1 MRVYN
6 GTNSQVDLPL
16 TGNQRITIASHS
28 VSKDIMPSTE
38 FLSLLVSSYDY
49 NELALI
55 VSGPFEINMCS
66 GVSGCVG
73 FVCQSLEEAINR
85 FQPEVKEEKPKEKKE
100 EVTTPNSTT
109 AQEDKSAEITA
120 AKDIIPGVTTEINQP
135 EIKEEKV
142 EENTV
147 ENIGEEDVAAKIKKL
162 KKLRAAKKNEVSN
175 EEEGGSEAIENEGKA
190 E

>member
-38 FLSLLVSSYDY
+38 FLSLLVGSYDY

-85 FQPEVKEEKPKEKKE
+85 FQPGVKEENPKKEK
-100 EVTTPNSTT
+100 EVVTPDST

-135 EIKEEKV
+135 ETKEEKV

-162 KKLRAAKKNEVSN
+162 KKLRAAKKSEVSN
-175 EEEGGSEAIENEGKA
+175 EEGDSEAVENEGKA

>member
-16 TGNQRITIASHS
+16 AGDQRITISSHS

-73 FVCQSLEEAINR
+73 FVCQSLEEAIER
-85 FQPEVKEEKPKEKKE
+85 FQPKVENTEDKKE
-100 EVTTPNSTT
+100 EV
-109 AQEDKSAEITA
+109 
-120 AKDIIPGVTTEINQP
+120 NQP
-135 EIKEEKV
+135 EKEGTTEKEAAENTTSEPQPENKDNVESNPEAVEKDNVVEEKV
-142 EENTV
+142 ENKEV
-147 ENIGEEDVAAKIKKL
+147 EDIAAKIKKL
-162 KKLRAAKKNEVSN
+162 KKLRAANKKED
-175 EEEGGSEAIENEGKA
+175 EGEASQEN
-190 E
+190 

>member
-16 TGNQRITIASHS
+16 SGSQRITISSHS

-73 FVCQSLEEAINR
+73 FVCQSLEEAIER
-85 FQPEVKEEKPKEKKE
+85 FQPKVENTEDKKE
-100 EVTTPNSTT
+100 EV
-109 AQEDKSAEITA
+109 
-120 AKDIIPGVTTEINQP
+120 NQP
-135 EIKEEKV
+135 EKEETTEKEAAENTTSEPQPENKDNVESNPEAEKKDNVVEEKV
-142 EENTV
+142 ENKEV
-147 ENIGEEDVAAKIKKL
+147 EDIAAKIKKL
-162 KKLRAAKKNEVSN
+162 KKLRAANKKED
-175 EEEGGSEAIENEGKA
+175 EGEANQEN
-190 E
+190 

>member
-16 TGNQRITIASHS
+16 AGDQRITISSHS

-73 FVCQSLEEAINR
+73 FVCQSLEEAIER
-85 FQPEVKEEKPKEKKE
+85 FQPKVENTEDKKE
-100 EVTTPNSTT
+100 EV
-109 AQEDKSAEITA
+109 
-120 AKDIIPGVTTEINQP
+120 NQP
-135 EIKEEKV
+135 EKEETTEKEAAENTTSEPQPENKDNVESNPEAVEKDNVVEEKV
-142 EENTV
+142 ENKEV
-147 ENIGEEDVAAKIKKL
+147 EDIAAKIKKL
-162 KKLRAAKKNEVSN
+162 KKLRAANKKED
-175 EEEGGSEAIENEGKA
+175 EGEANQEN
-190 E
+190 

>member
-16 TGNQRITIASHS
+16 SGSQRITISSHS

-73 FVCQSLEEAINR
+73 FVCQSLEEAIER
-85 FQPEVKEEKPKEKKE
+85 FQPRDTEEKKKEVNQPEKEETTEKEAAENTTSEQPQPENKDNVESNPEAEKKE
-100 EVTTPNSTT
+100 DV
-109 AQEDKSAEITA
+109 
-120 AKDIIPGVTTEINQP
+120 V
-135 EIKEEKV
+135 EEKV
-142 EENTV
+142 ENKEV
-147 ENIGEEDVAAKIKKL
+147 EDIAAKIKKL
-162 KKLRAAKKNEVSN
+162 KKLRAANKKED
-175 EEEGGSEAIENEGKA
+175 EGEANQEN
-190 E
+190 